1 MKPCGSELLPMSR
14 VAFVPD
20 RVDRADRFGD
30 AVALGDEPVRGFLV
44 RDGDVA
50 ADVAVVGEMREEV
63 GERLGRSV
71 DELVAARDAQLR
83 EPVAVNHRRAR
94 MRDRVA
100 HHAGAPYGTVH
111 DATFRAFMF
120 GG

>member
-1 MKPCGSELLPMSR
+1 MKPCGSELLPIEPR
-14 VAFVPD
+14 AFEPD

-30 AVALGDEPVRGFLV
+30 AVALIDEPIRGLLV

-50 ADVAVVGEMREEV
+50 ADVPVGGEVREEV
-63 GERLGRSV
+63 GERLGRSI
-71 DELVAARDAQLR
+71 DELVASRDAQLG
-83 EPVAVNHRRAR
+83 EPISVNHRRAR
-94 MRDRVA
+94 MRDRMA

-111 DATFRAFMF
+111 DATFRAFMI